1 MCVFVL
7 IHCSAFLLRHSWTNE
22 SAKNK
27 LWPVDKTFPREF
39 SPVSRVFPPVFRV
52 FSPDLLW
59 HNFSKLAWTAHAREN
74 SSPDCSGKISL
85 DLLCQI
91 AILAW
96 IASLARIGSQAI
108 FQPDHRKGYVQPQIS
123 ACWRPQVYWCSYI
136 NILIYSNSILL
147 WLLFLPNRSLFSW
160 PCESCT
166 FLDGWQESVRDE
178 DLQWCI
184 GRWCRGAMGQY
195 GRVGA
200 GTYLWVPMAGLMEHL
215 PKNIWFRVASW
226 LRKAPF
232 CLGNLDLERDHLGTA
247 GIGQRIYG
255 CGGSDGCI
263 HQETTFA
270 SDGKKISLVM
280 PIMMQHPLSAASTE
294 LWMSLVRWWRGF
306 FCDPRKGN
314 KRCYGDPN
322 RSWVRVSWDP
332 VLGDQWLRGL
342 QVSASVWRQCP
353 GGKGRAS
360 QRWTIQNTLW

>member
-1 MCVFVL
+1 MF
-7 IHCSAFLLRHSWTNE
+7 
-22 SAKNK
+22 
-27 LWPVDKTFPREF
+27 
-39 SPVSRVFPPVFRV
+39 
-52 FSPDLLW
+52 
-59 HNFSKLAWTAHAREN
+59 
-74 SSPDCSGKISL
+74 
-85 DLLCQI
+85 
-91 AILAW
+91 ILY
-96 IASLARIGSQAI
+96 S
-108 FQPDHRKGYVQPQIS
+108 
-123 ACWRPQVYWCSYI
+123 YWCSYI
-136 NILIYSNSILL
+136 NIIYYYIFQFNLAVASFTTKQAKQVSFQLVRKL
-147 WLLFLPNRSLFSW
+147 HLSW
-160 PCESCT
+160 R
-166 FLDGWQESVRDE
+166 QESVRDE

-184 GRWCRGAMGQY
+184 GRWCRRAMGQY

-200 GTYLWVPMAGLMEHL
+200 GTYLWLPMAGLMEHL
-215 PKNIWFRVASW
+215 PKNRWFRVASW

-294 LWMSLVRWWRGF
+294 LWMSLVCWWRGF

-322 RSWVRVSWDP
+322 RSWVRASWDP